1 MPAFIQ
7 DLERQAQSAARLEA
21 DFRIQAR
28 DRLAQ
33 LEAVRV
39 GAYRRLN
46 LLKGLAAAI
55 TAIED
60 DAAAVAAGVDHVC
73 ARTGWSQAGAADA
86 EVRERLVPVAAAVR
100 AADRPPGATQS
111 PPSPQAPVLA
121 FASFEAWY
129 RARFDA
135 DFLSLMTSD
144 APTFQSVVDF

>member
-1 MPAFIQ
+1 MPAFVQ
-7 DLERQAQSAARLEA
+7 DLERQAQAAARLEA

-33 LEAVRV
+33 LEALRV
-39 GAYRRLN
+39 SAYRRLN
-46 LLKGLAAAI
+46 LLKGLAGAI

-73 ARTGWSQAGAADA
+73 ARTGWSEANAAYS
-86 EVRERLVPVAAAVR
+86 EVRERLAPVATAVR
-100 AADRPPGATQS
+100 AAERPSAPDQ
-111 PPSPQAPVLA
+111 PPTPPQAPVMA

-135 DFLSLMTSD
+135 DFLSLMASD